1 MPVIGRVSNGGSS
14 DLAIDYALGKDKKM
28 KNNTV
33 EWLKENGIDPN
44 EIDFVGSV
52 HNSRAV
58 VAGGTNGISG
68 LDAKE
73 MFSLNQKLFNQTK
86 KKNQVKKIVQ
96 SFSHNEADPLNPL
109 DWQKANDIGVEFA
122 KKAYPDYQCVV
133 LTQIDNKNHLVHNH
147 IDVDK
152 VNLKT
157 GHKLKEPRRIEDY
170 RKINDELAKKYG
182 MHVIPPKREK
192 TLNAEK
198 IHGRKAY
205 VVYVKE
211 TVDEIML
218 NSEITSKQD
227 FIQALSQKDII
238 YTDENK
244 MNRFVS
250 KTVKNKS
257 GKPLVVR
264 GKTLGTDYEK
274 GSINHELDV
283 RERDS
288 KIEAREPRIE
298 RTIERTREIERN
310 YNESKQDYLESE
322 ADKRTAE
329 SDQQSAEKDQRTA
342 DSQQSKINEIFANL
356 ERQAKKFRNRFGRF
370 GLKIKRFF
378 KQDTSNEVDKQD
390 TSNEVD
396 KQDTNSEVDKQ
407 DTNSKVDKQAQNQPT
422 KPIELD
428 KYGLN
433 KDQRL
438 MIDAGNKI
446 LRERGHELG
455 DLQLGYNGQTLRE
468 TDAEKNYEV
477 AKPLKLTKG
486 QLDTLTDANE
496 EYSRT
501 GLPRYKIFATG
512 LSYNYDVKFKRFQKK
527 QKLAEKQVAQSQ
539 QQAKKKPVLRQT
551 RRLQIKHPNQQKQ
564 QQKRGRGQS
573 M

>member
-14 DLAIDYALGKDKKM
+14 DLAIDYALGKNKKM

-33 EWLKENGIDPN
+33 EWLKENGINPN
-44 EIDFVGSV
+44 EIDFVNSV

-73 MFSLNQKLFNQTK
+73 MFSLNQKIHKQTK
-86 KKNQVKKIVQ
+86 KRNQVKRIVQ
-96 SFSHNEADPLNPL
+96 SFSHEDLDPLNPEN
-109 DWQKANDIGVEFA
+109 WQKANDIGVEFA
-122 KKAYPDYQCVV
+122 KKAYPEYECAVF
-133 LTQIDNKNHLVHNH
+133 TQLDNENHLIHNH

-157 GHKLKEPRRIEDY
+157 GKKLKEPKRIDDY

-182 MHVIPPKREK
+182 MEVIPPKREK

-205 VVYVKE
+205 VAYVKE

-218 NSEITSKQD
+218 NSEINSKQD
-227 FIQALSQKDII
+227 FIKALDRADII
-238 YTDENK
+238 YTDENEI
-244 MNRFVS
+244 NRFVS

-274 GSINHELDV
+274 EVINHELDA
-283 RERDS
+283 RKRDS
-288 KIEAREPRIE
+288 KIEAREPKFE
-298 RTIERTREIERN
+298 RTVERTREIVRN
-310 YNESKQDYLESE
+310 YSQSE

-329 SDQQSAEKDQRTA
+329 SDQQDAQTRKQQAEA
-342 DSQQSKINEIFANL
+342 DNQQADVQQSKINEIFANL
-356 ERQAKKFRNRFGRF
+356 EYQANKFRNRLGRL

-390 TSNEVD
+390 TNNE
-396 KQDTNSEVDKQ
+396 
-407 DTNSKVDKQAQNQPT
+407 VDKQAQNQPT

-455 DLQLGYNGQTLRE
+455 ELQLGYNGQTLRE

-486 QLDTLTDANE
+486 QLDTLVDANE

-501 GLPRYKIFATG
+501 GLPRYEVLATG
-512 LSYNYDVKFKRFQKK
+512 LSYNYNVKFKRFQEK
-527 QKLAEKQVAQSQ
+527 QKLAENQVAQQ
-539 QQAKKKPVLRQT
+539 QQPKKKPVLRQSK
-551 RRLQIKHPNQQKQ
+551 RLKIEHHTQSQ
-564 QQKRGRGQS
+564 QQNRKGPS

>member
-157 GHKLKEPRRIEDY
+157 GHKLKEPRRIDDY

-182 MHVIPPKREK
+182 MEVIPPKREK

-205 VVYVKE
+205 VSYVKK

-218 NSEITSKQD
+218 NSEIKNKQD
-227 FIQALSQKDII
+227 FIQALDRADII
-238 YTDENK
+238 YTDVNK

-264 GKTLGTDYEK
+264 GKTLGMDYEK
-274 GSINHELDV
+274 GAINHELDV

-288 KIEAREPRIE
+288 KTEEREPRIE
-298 RTIERTREIERN
+298 RAIERTSQIERN
-310 YNESKQDYLESE
+310 YNESKIDYTESE
-322 ADKRTAE
+322 TDKQQAETDKRTAE
-329 SDQQSAEKDQRTA
+329 SDQI
-342 DSQQSKINEIFANL
+342 QQSRIAEFIANFERKANEIRKRI
-356 ERQAKKFRNRFGRF
+356 ERVKSKIRAKIIPQR
-370 GLKIKRFF
+370 LL
-378 KQDTSNEVDKQD
+378 
-390 TSNEVD
+390 
-396 KQDTNSEVDKQ
+396 
-407 DTNSKVDKQAQNQPT
+407 KQAQEQQQPT
-422 KPIELD
+422 KPERD
-428 KYGLN
+428 KYGLSRV
-433 KDQRL
+433 QRL
-438 MIDAGNKI
+438 MVDNGNKI
-446 LRERGHELG
+446 LREHGLG
-455 DLQLGYNGQTLRE
+455 DLQMGYDGKTLRE
-468 TDAEKNYEV
+468 NEAEKNHKV
-477 AKPLKLTKG
+477 AKPLEKKLTKG
-486 QLDTLTDANE
+486 QIQTVYFANKK
-496 EYSRT
+496 YLSA
-501 GLPRYKIFATG
+501 GLPSYRINYDG
-512 LSYNYDVKFKRFQKK
+512 LSYKYDVKFQKQQR
-527 QKLAEKQVAQSQ
+527 QKSAENQVAQSQ
-539 QQAKKKPVLRQT
+539 QQSKKQPVR
-551 RRLQIKHPNQQKQ
+551 RHVSHRLQIKHNNQNQNKNID
-564 QQKRGRGQS
+564 RGPK

>member
-157 GHKLKEPRRIEDY
+157 GHKLKEPRRIDDY

-182 MHVIPPKREK
+182 MEVIPPKREK

-205 VVYVKE
+205 VSYVKK

-218 NSEITSKQD
+218 NSEIKNKQD
-227 FIQALSQKDII
+227 FIQALDRADII
-238 YTDENK
+238 YTDVNK

-264 GKTLGTDYEK
+264 GKTLGMDYEK
-274 GSINHELDV
+274 GAINHELDV

-288 KIEAREPRIE
+288 KTEEREPRIE
-298 RTIERTREIERN
+298 RAIERTSQIERN
-310 YNESKQDYLESE
+310 YNESKIDYTESE
-322 ADKRTAE
+322 TDKQQAETDKRTAE
-329 SDQQSAEKDQRTA
+329 SDQI
-342 DSQQSKINEIFANL
+342 QQSRIAEFIANFERKANEIRKRI
-356 ERQAKKFRNRFGRF
+356 ERVKSKIRAKISPQSLF
-370 GLKIKRFF
+370 
-378 KQDTSNEVDKQD
+378 
-390 TSNEVD
+390 
-396 KQDTNSEVDKQ
+396 
-407 DTNSKVDKQAQNQPT
+407 KQAQEQEPYTLQFNSKLTGPAEFVTVNPKT
-422 KPIELD
+422 KTIGIGDSQGSNVKKIPEKTTFLKRKELKNEID
-428 KYGLN
+428 RLSDDGYHVLN
-433 KDQRL
+433 D
-438 MIDAGNKI
+438 I
-446 LRERGHELG
+446 RGHEKGSLNEINAFN
-455 DLQLGYNGQTLRE
+455 DELPSNAILENPKQL
-468 TDAEKNYEV
+468 K
-477 AKPLKLTKG
+477 KPK
-486 QLDTLTDANE
+486 
-496 EYSRT
+496 
-501 GLPRYKIFATG
+501 
-512 LSYNYDVKFKRFQKK
+512 
-527 QKLAEKQVAQSQ
+527 
-539 QQAKKKPVLRQT
+539 QQAKKKPVRRHVS
-551 RRLQIKHPNQQKQ
+551 RRLKIEHHNQKQ
-564 QQKRGRGQS
+564 KHEISR
-573 M
+573 